1 MTQNTGMHEGDNF
14 FALLAPYG
22 GSDGM
27 LPPQKN
33 NKILKMKYL
42 RTQSGC
48 IIAFPGMFNHDINY
62 TL

>member
-1 MTQNTGMHEGDNF
+1 MTQNTGMQRGDNF
-14 FALLAPYG
+14 FGPLW

-27 LPPQKN
+27 LPPKKN

-62 TL
+62 T

>member
-1 MTQNTGMHEGDNF
+1 MTQNTGMQQGDNF
-14 FALLAPYG
+14 FGPLR

-27 LPPQKN
+27 LPPQKTT
-33 NKILKMKYL
+33 ILKMKYL

-62 TL
+62 T

>member
-1 MTQNTGMHEGDNF
+1 MTQNTGMQQGDNF
-14 FALLAPYG
+14 FGLLR

-62 TL
+62 T